1 MTNIFEQIRVKWQ
14 DSPYIMY
21 VFVLAVFIFISGL
34 ILFAEDAKSSR
45 DGFEALEIAFGVEF
59 GNWPITYWV
68 LGFVPQIAQVFF
80 MYMFMMDTKKNYWA
94 LAIVALFFTI
104 DFISD
109 VQDRSGQQLF
119 PLEGGAPHIFTPAV
133 GIAAAYTMTF
143 ITIGSELFLSAAVG
157 VLLAIW
163 PHVMNQMGLQRNQLN
178 RNRNRNRASHGQ
190 QRMTHGG

>member
-1 MTNIFEQIRVKWQ
+1 MTNVFEQIRVKWQ
-14 DSPYIMY
+14 DSPYIIY
-21 VFVLAVFIFISGL
+21 VFALALFLFLSGV

-68 LGFVPQIAQVFF
+68 LGFIPQVAQVFF
-80 MYMFMMDTKKNYWA
+80 MYLFLMDTKKNYWA

-119 PLEGGAPHIFTPAV
+119 PLDGSDPHLFTPA
-133 GIAAAYTMTF
+133 IAVAASYTLTF
-143 ITIGSELFLSAAVG
+143 ITIGSELFLSATVG

-163 PHVMNQMGLQRNQLN
+163 PHVVNQLGLQRNQV
-178 RNRNRNRASHGQ
+178 RRSGGSR
-190 QRMTHGG
+190 RMTHG